1 MAVIACSVDR
11 KGVRILGWRHGHA
24 ARRQP
29 NPLAVKVT
37 APRVSQA
44 LALQG

>member
-29 NPLAVKVT
+29 YPLAV
-37 APRVSQA
+37 R
-44 LALQG
+44 